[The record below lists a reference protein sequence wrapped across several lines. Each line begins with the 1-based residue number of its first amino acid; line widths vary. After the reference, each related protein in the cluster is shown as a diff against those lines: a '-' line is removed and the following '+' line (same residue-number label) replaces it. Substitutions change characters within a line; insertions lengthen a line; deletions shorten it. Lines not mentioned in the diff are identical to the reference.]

1 MQVIATFN
9 PSVGTKSGFFTP
21 TLYTPF
27 YLIFTNQSNF
37 NITIDVVSDYHVYV
51 GAKEKI
57 AIKVDERIS
66 YTPRTPITWEADTA
80 TPQQTG
86 TVGYLIVQQ
95 AQLYEFERLLQMPIN
110 VS

>member
-21 TLYTPF
+21 TLYVPF

-37 NITIDVVSDYHVYV
+37 NITIDIVSDFHIYV

-57 AIKVDERIS
+57 AVKLDERVG
-66 YTPRTPITWEADTA
+66 YTPRTKITWEADIA

-86 TVGYLIVQQ
+86 IVGYLIVQE
-95 AQLYEFERLLQMPIN
+95 AQLYEFERLFELPIN
-110 VS
+110 AA